1 MPEKKYYL
9 TKEGVIK
16 IEKELQRLK
25 KEKQALLNGTGPRS
39 FRFGEIEAEYFAF
52 REDLDRVE
60 AKIAELENILENY
73 ELIKIPP
80 KKEQDKVHLG
90 AKVLVELDGA
100 VDEFKIV
107 GTVEAD
113 PANNKISDQSPIGKA
128 LLGKRVGEEV
138 EVKTPMVNHICRIL
152 KIKYESD

>member
-1 MPEKKYYL
+1 MPGKKYYL
-9 TKEGVIK
+9 TEQGLEK
-16 IEKELQRLK
+16 IREELKRLK
-25 KEKQALLNGTGPRS
+25 KKKSTLLNGSGPRS

-113 PANNKISDQSPIGKA
+113 PANNKISDQSPIGRA